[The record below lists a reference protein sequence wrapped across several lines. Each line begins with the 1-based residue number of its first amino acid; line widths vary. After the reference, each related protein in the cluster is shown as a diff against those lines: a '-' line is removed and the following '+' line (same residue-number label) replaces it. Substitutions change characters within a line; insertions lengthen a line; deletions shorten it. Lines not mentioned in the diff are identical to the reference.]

1 VTVTIPA
8 ILFLVAAVLAA
19 AASFGVGTNIRTR
32 FPNLGWLA
40 VAALCLALF
49 LQVIG

>member
-8 ILFLVAAVLAA
+8 ILFLVATLLAA
-19 AASFGVGTNIRTR
+19 AAAFGIGTAVRTR
-32 FPNLGWLA
+32 VPNLGWLA

-49 LQVIG
+49 LQSID